1 MVNQTEVEI
10 SPEFSRQHC
19 ISLRRKSEQLNIVG
33 ISAGYHDSACCLLQ
47 DGVLTA
53 AAQEERFSRV
63 KHDKAFPRQAF
74 RYCLR
79 EAGLTISDID
89 CIAYYEDPCRKLSR
103 QIWMGLVPDLSVPR
117 REAIFNRLAGSQP
130 QQAIRQLLGFDGRV
144 EITDHHLSHA
154 ASSYYFSGF
163 EDAAI
168 LTVDGVGDWP
178 TTTFGI

>member
-10 SPEFSRQHC
+10 SPELSRQHC

-103 QIWMGLVPDLSVPR
+103 QIWMHGPALPKSRSILR
-117 REAIFNRLAGSQP
+117 RMDPARPERE
-130 QQAIRQLLGFDGRV
+130 IR
-144 EITDHHLSHA
+144 EI
-154 ASSYYFSGF
+154 
-163 EDAAI
+163 
-168 LTVDGVGDWP
+168 
-178 TTTFGI
+178 